1 MTRTYRMKLRAERQA
16 DTRRRIVEAAVHLH
30 RTIGPDRT
38 TISDI
43 ARLAGVERPTVV
55 RHFSDRLSLF
65 MACSF
70 HGMQQ
75 DPLPDAA
82 FWAEIDD
89 PEARL
94 LRALLEQYAYYR
106 RNRVLESHTRDLVE
120 ADDELAPLREAMRQR
135 DVYVRAVLADGW
147 SVPDEARGRLL
158 MAIGHALNFWAWF
171 SLAEL
176 GLGDD
181 EAAGLMVEM
190 VRGVLAGPKLSSAP
204 RRKR

>member
-1 MTRTYRMKLRAERQA
+1 MKLRAERQA

-30 RTIGPDRT
+30 RTIGPERT

-55 RHFSDRLSLF
+55 RHFADRLSLF

-82 FWAEIDD
+82 LWAEVDD

-94 LRALLEQYAYYR
+94 LRALVEQYAYYR
-106 RNRVLESHTRDLVE
+106 RNRVLESHMRDLVE
-120 ADDELAPLREAMRQR
+120 ADEELAPLREAMRQR
-135 DVYVRAVLADGW
+135 DVYVRAVLANGW
-147 SVPDEARGRLL
+147 SVPDEARGLLL
-158 MAIGHALNFWAWF
+158 MAIGHALNFWAWL

-181 EAAGLMVEM
+181 EAASLMVEM
-190 VRGVLAGPKLSSAP
+190 VRGVLARPKLSSA
-204 RRKR
+204 RSQKR